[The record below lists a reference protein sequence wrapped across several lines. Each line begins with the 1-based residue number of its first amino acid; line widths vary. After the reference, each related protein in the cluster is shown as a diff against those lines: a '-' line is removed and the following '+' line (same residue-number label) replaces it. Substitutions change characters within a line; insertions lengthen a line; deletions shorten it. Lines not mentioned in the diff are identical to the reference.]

1 MGRFSSTMG
10 KYDEANKRA
19 QAVAGLTDQQKQDLA
34 EAFELFDTDGSG
46 SIECGELVTAM
57 TALGFNPKKSEI
69 DKMFKKI
76 DKDGTGKLS
85 LANFKAVAEEIG
97 ETLSEDELKAI
108 IQEADGDGDGEISPE
123 EFMQVMIKTGM
134 LEE

>member
-1 MGRFSSTMG
+1 MVKEMDKDGDATIDMEEFFVVIAAKMNEKDG
-10 KYDEANKRA
+10 KEELM
-19 QAVAGLTDQQKQDLA
+19 AG
-34 EAFELFDTDGSG
+34 
-46 SIECGELVTAM
+46 
-57 TALGFNPKKSEI
+57 
-69 DKMFKKI
+69 FKKF

-108 IQEADGDGDGEISPE
+108 IQEADGDGDGEISPD

>member
-69 DKMFKKI
+69 DKMVKEM
-76 DKDGTGKLS
+76 DKDGDATIDMEEFFVVIAAKMNEKDGKED
-85 LANFKAVAEEIG
+85 AI
-97 ETLSEDELKAI
+97 TLSTDSMKI
-108 IQEADGDGDGEISPE
+108 
-123 EFMQVMIKTGM
+123 
-134 LEE
+134 